1 MTDPTTLLVLVLTL
15 GVGAQWLAW
24 RLRLPSIVLLIVL
37 GLALGPISGFVD
49 PDALLGDQLF
59 PFVSIAVA
67 AILFEGGL
75 CLKLGELKET
85 GRQLWRLMTV
95 GILATW
101 CLVTALGTWVIGL
114 DVELALL
121 LGAILVVTGP
131 TVALPLLQHVRPQR
145 KIGSLVKWEGIA
157 NDPIGALLAVLVLD
171 WLLAAGDGSN
181 PFVSLVVAVAAGV
194 GIGGGAAWLVG
205 LALKRHWLPD
215 ALHGASVLMAALGSF
230 ALSNSVHHESGL
242 MAVTVMGIG
251 LANQRNLDIEHVL
264 EFGENLRV
272 VLIGGLF
279 LLLGARV
286 QLADLAL
293 LGPSALV
300 FVAAIVLVVRPLVV
314 WTSLVGLGVGWREK
328 AFLGIMAPRGIIA
341 AAVASLFALQL
352 ESGGFHQARL
362 LVPLTFLVI
371 LTTVSVCGLAA
382 RPLALALGLASKK
395 NDGFLV
401 LGAHPL
407 ARAIGQALLGE
418 GVRVVLVDS
427 NRANVAAALSD
438 GIPCHHASIRSDWV
452 QSDLALDG
460 IGHFIGLVQNDEVNG
475 LAALRFQSLFGR
487 ANCFQLA
494 SGGRAREASHLSDQ
508 ALARVLF
515 GTRLTYDELE
525 RRFVRGARPRRI
537 PLTDAFRFEDFLALH
552 GDAAVPLFCIT
563 KSGGVHVFGADRP
576 PQPEPGDRL
585 VCLVDDQAADSGDS
599 EPAAAA

>member
-1 MTDPTTLLVLVLTL
+1 LITDPTTLLVSVLTL

-24 RLRLPSIVLLIVL
+24 RMRLPSIVLLIVL
-37 GLALGPISGFVD
+37 GLALGPLSGLVN

-75 CLKLGELKET
+75 SLRVKELRET

-95 GILATW
+95 GILTTW
-101 CLVTALGTWVIGL
+101 VLITALGVWIIGL
-114 DVELALL
+114 DLELALL

-131 TVALPLLQHVRPQR
+131 TVALPLLQHVRPER
-145 KIGSLVKWEGIA
+145 RIGALVKWEGIA
-157 NDPIGALLAVLVLD
+157 NDPIGALLAVLVLE
-171 WLLAAGDGSN
+171 WMLAAGAGSS
-181 PFVSLVVAVAAGV
+181 PFLSLVVALAAGTA
-194 GIGGGAAWLVG
+194 IGGFGAWFVG

-215 ALHGASVLMAALGSF
+215 ALHGAAVLMAALF
-230 ALSNSVHHESGL
+230 AYVAANAVHHECGL

-251 LANQRNLDIEHVL
+251 LANQRHLDIEHVL

-293 LGPSALV
+293 LGPSSLL
-300 FVAAIVLVVRPLVV
+300 FVALIVLFVRPFAV
-314 WTSLVGLGVGWREK
+314 WTSLVGLGVSWREK

-352 ESGGFHQARL
+352 EEYGFYQARL
-362 LVPLTFLVI
+362 IVPLVFLVI

-382 RPLALALGLASKK
+382 RPLALGLGLASEK

-401 LGAHPL
+401 LGAHPF
-407 ARAIGQALLGE
+407 ARAIAQSLLAE

-427 NRANVAAALSD
+427 NRANIAAAEAA
-438 GIPCHHASIRSDWV
+438 GIPAHHASIRSDWV
-452 QSDLALDG
+452 QSDLALEG
-460 IGHFIGLVQNDEVNG
+460 IGHFVGLVPNDEVNG

-494 SGGRAREASHLSDQ
+494 ASARDDETARLDDQ

-515 GTRLTYDELE
+515 GTQFTHAELE
-525 RRFVRGARPRRI
+525 RRFVAGARPRRTT
-537 PLTDAFRFEDFLALH
+537 LTDGFQFSDLLEQH
-552 GDAAVPLFCIT
+552 GDGAVPLFCV
-563 KSGGVHVFGADRP
+563 KRGGAVQVFGSDMRP
-576 PQPEPGDRL
+576 TPEPGDRL
-585 VCLVDDQAADSGDS
+585 ICLVADQAARM
-599 EPAAAA
+599 ERRATAA